1 MRTRRI
7 GHLSASFIIVISI
20 SLGIVGYLVMT
31 GEQMVSRHTP
41 QIDAAMEIKV
51 NATLAH
57 LWFEE
62 IISGD
67 RYEQIDDVWSYL
79 DESDWYARALL
90 EGGTNEEGTFVPL
103 NSTNMRRQIESVRV
117 SLSKFRTIAEQRFS
131 NYEASLPGSGIDQE
145 FDRIFA
151 GFIDQADQVETLL
164 QESIAL
170 ELSKF
175 KQTAVFLTT
184 ILAATGVVLAII
196 LYRLE
201 MQRDQHLLKIEQT
214 SKRIEAQNTKLD
226 YLAYFDTVSG
236 LPNRSLFTDRLDQAV
251 GHARRKSNCVAVLF
265 IDLDRFKNVNDRLG
279 HARGDDI
286 LKITAKRLKQCLRSD
301 DTVARIGGDEFT
313 VILADLD
320 DHKKA
325 ATAAGSVAEHISL
338 ELAKPFDIGGLKV
351 DLSASIGIAIYPIDA
366 NEGDALL
373 INSDHAMYEAKQ
385 NNRGSFCFFSREIE
399 NRVTQELQI
408 GHDLHNAL
416 KDNQFTVHY
425 QPQYELQNDSI
436 VGFEALVRWEHPKQ
450 GLLAPVSF
458 MRVAEDTGLIEE
470 IDLYVLNSIC
480 RQQQEWKQQGLPA
493 GKIAVNFS
501 AALFSRK
508 DIAKIIASHL
518 AEYCISNQELEI
530 EITESA
536 MLKDMDHTQQLFEK
550 LTNIGISIAIDDFG
564 TGYSSMSYLQ
574 NFSATVL
581 KIDRSFVH
589 DIDKS
594 RSTQAIMLSM
604 LELARNLNMEVV
616 AEGVETPQE
625 KAFIKSTGCRFGQGY
640 LLGKPMTAQQAYALL
655 LSEQENN
662 VSVLSPRKV

>member
-103 NSTNMRRQIESVRV
+103 SSADMRRQIESVRV

-145 FDRIFA
+145 FDQIFA

-184 ILAATGVVLAII
+184 ILAVTGVVLAII

-201 MQRDQHLLKIEQT
+201 MQREQHLHKIEQT
-214 SKRIEAQNTKLD
+214 SKKIEAQNTKLD

-251 GHARRKSNCVAVLF
+251 GHARRKLNCVAVLF

-279 HARGDDI
+279 HARGDEI
-286 LKITAKRLKQCLRSD
+286 LKLTAKRLKQCLRSD

-470 IDLYVLNSIC
+470 IDLYVLNSVC

>member
-103 NSTNMRRQIESVRV
+103 SSADMRRQIESVRV

-145 FDRIFA
+145 FDQIFA

-201 MQRDQHLLKIEQT
+201 MQREQHLHKIEQT
-214 SKRIEAQNTKLD
+214 SKKIEAQNTKLD

-251 GHARRKSNCVAVLF
+251 GHARRKLNCVAVLF

-279 HARGDDI
+279 HARGDEI
-286 LKITAKRLKQCLRSD
+286 LKLTAKRLKQCLRSD

-436 VGFEALVRWEHPKQ
+436 VGFEALVRWDHPKQ
-450 GLLAPVSF
+450 WLLAPVSF

-470 IDLYVLNSIC
+470 IDLYVLNSVC
-480 RQQQEWKQQGLPA
+480 RQQQEWQQQGLPA

>member
-31 GEQMVSRHTP
+31 VEQMVSRHTP

-90 EGGTNEEGTFVPL
+90 EGGRNDEGTFVPL

-201 MQRDQHLLKIEQT
+201 MQREQHLHKIEQT
-214 SKRIEAQNTKLD
+214 SKKIEAQNTKLD

-279 HARGDDI
+279 HARGDEI
-286 LKITAKRLKQCLRSD
+286 LKLTAKRLKQCLRSD

-408 GHDLHNAL
+408 GHDLHNAI
-416 KDNQFTVHY
+416 KENQFTVHY

-508 DIAKIIASHL
+508 DITNIIASHL
-518 AEYCISNQELEI
+518 AEYCVSNHELEI

-536 MLKDMDHTQQLFEK
+536 MLKEMSHTQQLFEK

-589 DIDKS
+589 DIDKN

>member
-1 MRTRRI
+1 FGGIRSDLAERI
-7 GHLSASFIIVISI
+7 PN
-20 SLGIVGYLVMT
+20 Y
-31 GEQMVSRHTP
+31 
-41 QIDAAMEIKV
+41 
-51 NATLAH
+51 TLNQH
-57 LWFEE
+57 
-62 IISGD
+62 
-67 RYEQIDDVWSYL
+67 
-79 DESDWYARALL
+79 
-90 EGGTNEEGTFVPL
+90 PL
-103 NSTNMRRQIESVRV
+103 HY
-117 SLSKFRTIAEQRFS
+117 F
-131 NYEASLPGSGIDQE
+131 PHDP
-145 FDRIFA
+145 
-151 GFIDQADQVETLL
+151 
-164 QESIAL
+164 
-170 ELSKF
+170 LSKF

-201 MQRDQHLLKIEQT
+201 MQRDQHLHKIEQT
-214 SKRIEAQNTKLD
+214 SKKIEAQNTKLD

-265 IDLDRFKNVNDRLG
+265 IDLDRFKSVNDRLG
-279 HARGDDI
+279 HARGDEI
-286 LKITAKRLKQCLRSD
+286 LKLTAKRLKQCLRSD

-366 NEGDALL
+366 NEADALL

-408 GHDLHNAL
+408 GHDLHNAI

-470 IDLYVLNSIC
+470 IDLYVLNSVC

-501 AALFSRK
+501 AALFGRK

-536 MLKDMDHTQQLFEK
+536 MLKEMNHTQQLFEK

-574 NFSATVL
+574 NFSAKVL

-589 DIDKS
+589 DIDKC
-594 RSTQAIMLSM
+594 RTTQAIMLSM

-616 AEGVETPQE
+616 AEGVETSQE
-625 KAFIKSTGCRFGQGY
+625 KAFIISTGCRFGQGY
-640 LLGKPMTAQQAYALL
+640 ILGKPMTAQQAYALL

-662 VSVLSPRKV
+662 ISVLSPREV

>member
-103 NSTNMRRQIESVRV
+103 SSADMRRQIESVRV

-145 FDRIFA
+145 FDQIFA

-201 MQRDQHLLKIEQT
+201 MQREQHLHKIEQT
-214 SKRIEAQNTKLD
+214 SKKIEAQNTKLD

-251 GHARRKSNCVAVLF
+251 GHARRKLNCVAVLF

-279 HARGDDI
+279 HARGDEI
-286 LKITAKRLKQCLRSD
+286 LKLTAKRLKQCLRSD

-470 IDLYVLNSIC
+470 IDLYVLNSVC
-480 RQQQEWKQQGLPA
+480 RQQQEWQQQGLPA

>member
-103 NSTNMRRQIESVRV
+103 SSADMRRQIESVRV

-145 FDRIFA
+145 FDQIFA

-201 MQRDQHLLKIEQT
+201 MQREQHLHKIEQT
-214 SKRIEAQNTKLD
+214 SKKIEAQNTKLD

-251 GHARRKSNCVAVLF
+251 GHARRKLNCVAVLF

-279 HARGDDI
+279 HARGDEI
-286 LKITAKRLKQCLRSD
+286 LKLTAKRLKQCLRSD

-470 IDLYVLNSIC
+470 IDLYVLNSVC
-480 RQQQEWKQQGLPA
+480 RQQQEWQQQGLLA

>member
-103 NSTNMRRQIESVRV
+103 SSADMRRQIESVRV

-145 FDRIFA
+145 FDQIFA

-184 ILAATGVVLAII
+184 ILAVTGVVLAII

-201 MQRDQHLLKIEQT
+201 MQREQHLHKIEQT
-214 SKRIEAQNTKLD
+214 SKKIEAQNTKLD

-251 GHARRKSNCVAVLF
+251 GHARRKLNCVAVLF

-279 HARGDDI
+279 HARGDEI
-286 LKITAKRLKQCLRSD
+286 LKLTAKRLKQCLRSD

-436 VGFEALVRWEHPKQ
+436 VGFETLVRWEHPKQ

-470 IDLYVLNSIC
+470 IDLYVLNSVC
-480 RQQQEWKQQGLPA
+480 RQQQEWQQQGLPA

>member
-7 GHLSASFIIVISI
+7 GHLSASFILVISI

-67 RYEQIDDVWSYL
+67 SNEQIDDVWSYL

-90 EGGTNEEGTFVPL
+90 EGGKNDEGTFAPL
-103 NSTNMRRQIESVRV
+103 KSADMRRQIESIRV
-117 SLSKFRTIAEQRFS
+117 SLSKFRSIAEQRFS

-184 ILAATGVVLAII
+184 ILAVTGVVLAII

-201 MQRDQHLLKIEQT
+201 MQRNLHLHKIEQT
-214 SKRIEAQNTKLD
+214 SKKIETQNTKLD
-226 YLAYFDTVSG
+226 YLAHFDTVSG
-236 LPNRSLFTDRLDQAV
+236 LPNRTLFTDRLDQAV

-279 HARGDDI
+279 HARGDEI
-286 LKITAKRLKQCLRSD
+286 LKLTAKRLKQCLRSD

-320 DHKKA
+320 DHKIA
-325 ATAAGSVAEHISL
+325 TTAAGLVAEHISQ

-351 DLSASIGIAIYPIDA
+351 DLAASIGLAIYPIDA
-366 NEGDALL
+366 NEADALL
-373 INSDHAMYEAKQ
+373 INADHAMYEAKQ
-385 NNRGSFCFFSREIE
+385 DNRGSFCFFSREIE

-408 GHDLHNAL
+408 GHDLHNAI
-416 KDNQFTVHY
+416 KENQFTVHY

-470 IDLYVLNSIC
+470 IDLYVLDSVC

-508 DIAKIIASHL
+508 DIANIIASHL
-518 AEYCISNQELEI
+518 AEYCISNHELEI

-536 MLKDMDHTQQLFEK
+536 MLKEMNHTQQLFEK

-574 NFSATVL
+574 IFSAKVM
-581 KIDRSFVH
+581 KIDRSFIR

-594 RSTQAIMLSM
+594 RTTQAIMLSM
-604 LELARNLNMEVV
+604 LELARNLNMEIV

-625 KAFIKSTGCRFGQGY
+625 KAFIISTGCRFGQGY
-640 LLGKPMTAQQAYALL
+640 LLGNPMTAQQAYSLL

-662 VSVLSPRKV
+662 ISVLSPREV